1 MGSNQMQGLSI
12 YCIGIMGSNQQ
23 DIEPVPGC
31 MWGREGGGKGEV
43 ELEGQI
49 HWIEHGVE
57 QEAKDRP
64 KGLSFGSVGVVLMSQ
79 SVMGGWEAAG

>member
-1 MGSNQMQGLSI
+1 MGSNRMQGLSI
-12 YCIGIMGSNQQ
+12 YCIGVMGSNRR
-23 DIEPVPGC
+23 DIELVPGR
-31 MWGREGGGKGEV
+31 MWGREGGGKGEA

-57 QEAKDRP
+57 REAKDRP